1 MGKCYYRKLAGMT
14 EFSEKMQQYPER
26 GEIWLTALEPVK
38 GSEIGKTRPALVISN
53 NKNNEFSSTIT
64 VIPITSSLGKV
75 YPFEVAILK
84 YETRLKSDSKIKCNQ
99 IRTVDRERL
108 IKPLS
113 KISMQIMK
121 KVENALF
128 IHLEI
133 NNSDF

>member
-1 MGKCYYRKLAGMT
+1 MT